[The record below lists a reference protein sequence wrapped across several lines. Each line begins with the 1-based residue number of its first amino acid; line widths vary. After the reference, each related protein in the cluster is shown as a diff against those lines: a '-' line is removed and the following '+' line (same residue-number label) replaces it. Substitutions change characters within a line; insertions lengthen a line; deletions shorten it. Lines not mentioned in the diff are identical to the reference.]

1 MLLILKKSNPR
12 EKHLF
17 TKTKTQILPESKIG
31 LQMAMI

>member
-17 TKTKTQILPESKIG
+17 PKTKTQILPEPKIG
-31 LQMAMI
+31 LWVAMT